1 MRTVERERPGTSES
15 LISGRRHAALDHV
28 IAPRFS
34 SLDFWACLP
43 DWSQFRHANHPAE
56 DLIVDN

>member
-1 MRTVERERPGTSES
+1 MERERPGASES
-15 LISGRRHAALDHV
+15 LISVRRHATLDHA
-28 IAPRFS
+28 IAPRFN

-43 DWSQFRHANHPAE
+43 DWSQFHHGNHFAE